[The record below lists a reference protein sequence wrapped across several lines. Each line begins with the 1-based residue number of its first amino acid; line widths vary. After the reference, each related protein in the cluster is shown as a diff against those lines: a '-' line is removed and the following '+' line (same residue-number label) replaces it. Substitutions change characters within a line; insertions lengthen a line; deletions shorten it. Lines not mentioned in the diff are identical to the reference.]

1 MKANMEDTNDAIA
14 LKSDLTYV
22 DASLNLKADINN
34 PNFTGDVSMNN
45 KLRVGSDASFNGDV
59 TITGNLE
66 VKQQQDTFIINTTV
80 NDYTL
85 IVTEDLSLNG
95 DLRVSGDA
103 SFNNHVTIPD
113 LSATYIDAGQIS
125 GSAFNCGGTI
135 SAQTFSIGG
144 AGVISGSRQISC
156 TDIEMKDNDGN
167 ITLISYGDTGNTTIK
182 GTLDIDTINE
192 TTVNAGVTIEGILL
206 KDGHVTPSGISS
218 NGTISAQTFSIGGS
232 GVISATKQISC
243 RDIEMKDNGGNITL
257 ISYGDTGNT
266 TIQGTLEVNNDVSF
280 NNGLSVGG
288 DVSLNGRVDICGNFY
303 AQYPNNSIPISA
315 IIGDNENKAYKDLV
329 DASLNL
335 KADLTYV
342 DASFNYVTTAINNE
356 ITRATNAE
364 ETNATNIA
372 SKADKDLVDASF
384 NLKADIN
391 NAEFT
396 GDVSFNAGLRFG
408 GDIIPTTDSAFDI
421 GTPDLKVRDLYL
433 SNNSLWIGNDHKIDI
448 QDGKMKFRKRKASVI
463 PASVKTAKNDTDENI
478 LSDIKTTIGLDE
490 SYTTVSQI
498 TPGMYL
504 RYARKKGNLTVNNK
518 TGDNITVQDIYGT
531 DVADYEDIQNSDIT
545 KEKLSLND
553 RLTVAKDVSFNS
565 KLFVNGDISLN
576 GGLFIPDKS
585 INVAAL
591 KNNSDTTNKTFV
603 ITAGGGVYS
612 IDDVTQ
618 DTLLLYR
625 GLKYVFDVNDSS
637 VSSHPFYIQTTSGTY
652 TSSNVYNEGVTNNG
666 ATSGTIEFI
675 IPNDAPNTLYYVC
688 GSHSDMGG
696 TINIQNGLN
705 INDNLIVKET
715 IQHNGLTMTPGT
727 GVDQIIEFTNAP
739 TFTANQW
746 FDLHDGAN
754 YSGPYIKYDGSTAT
768 SNVAYPS
775 TYIMQLYI
783 QSSGNFDLHAS
794 GNITFGNYPTADSD
808 GNTEE
813 IVLHRGYYKKANVW
827 ARMKYVNTNS
837 INEVRMQ
844 IKVDTSVSSLDD
856 YKLTL
861 RRFM

>member
-1 MKANMEDTNDAIA
+1 LN

-66 VKQQQDTFIINTTV
+66 VKQQQDTSIINTTV

-95 DLRVSGDA
+95 NLSVSGDA
-103 SFNNHVTIPD
+103 SFN
-113 LSATYIDAGQIS
+113 G
-125 GSAFNCGGTI
+125 
-135 SAQTFSIGG
+135 
-144 AGVISGSRQISC
+144 
-156 TDIEMKDNDGN
+156 
-167 ITLISYGDTGNTTIK
+167 
-182 GTLDIDTINE
+182 
-192 TTVNAGVTIEGILL
+192 
-206 KDGHVTPSGISS
+206 
-218 NGTISAQTFSIGGS
+218 
-232 GVISATKQISC
+232 
-243 RDIEMKDNGGNITL
+243 
-257 ISYGDTGNT
+257 
-266 TIQGTLEVNNDVSF
+266 
-280 NNGLSVGG
+280 
-288 DVSLNGRVDICGNFY
+288 
-303 AQYPNNSIPISA
+303 
-315 IIGDNENKAYKDLV
+315 
-329 DASLNL
+329 
-335 KADLTYV
+335 
-342 DASFNYVTTAINNE
+342 
-356 ITRATNAE
+356 
-364 ETNATNIA
+364 
-372 SKADKDLVDASF
+372 
-384 NLKADIN
+384 
-391 NAEFT
+391 
-396 GDVSFNAGLRFG
+396 GLRFG

-504 RYARKKGNLTVNNK
+504 RYARKKGNLTVNSK

-565 KLFVNGDISLN
+565 KLFVNGDLSLN

-591 KNNSDTTNKTFV
+591 KNNSDTTHKTFV

-612 IDDVTQ
+612 IDGVTQ

-637 VSSHPFYIQTTSGTY
+637 VSSHPFYIQTTSGSY
-652 TSSNVYNEGVTNNG
+652 NSSNVYNAGVTNNG

-675 IPNDAPNTLYYVC
+675 IPDDAPDTLYYVC
-688 GSHSDMGG
+688 GSHSGMGG

-705 INDNLIVKET
+705 INDKLIVNNNLGVKGEVSFNEIPT
-715 IQHNGLTMTPGT
+715 APTAISGTNTTQLATTAFVTDALVNHDGGGGSDIDLTQDITVNSLTVGRGGGNVENNAAF
-727 GVDQIIEFTNAP
+727 GVDALKNNTSGYYNIALGFEALKGNTSGSNNIAIGYGAIARKNTNYNIAIGSSALKSNTASYNIAIGNSTLINNTGSYNIGIGLSSLGSNKYSLRNTAIGYRALYKNLTYNDDNTALGYNAGHYNVSSKNTFLGAEADVDTQNATWTQSTALGYGSKITASNQIMLGTTTETVVAPGNLNVIGTLSKGSGTFKIDHPLPEKQNTHHLVHSFIEGPRMDNIYSDDIRLINGTAEINLDTQFNMTEGTFVALNRKIRVFTTNEDDWDNVRGKVTDNILKIECQNP
-739 TFTANQW
+739 
-746 FDLHDGAN
+746 
-754 YSGPYIKYDGSTAT
+754 GSTALV
-768 SNVAYPS
+768 SYLVIGERQDKHAKES
-775 TYIMQLYI
+775 YITDINGQL
-783 QSSGNFDLHAS
+783 
-794 GNITFGNYPTADSD
+794 ITEPLK
-808 GNTEE
+808 
-813 IVLHRGYYKKANVW
+813 IRV
-827 ARMKYVNTNS
+827 
-837 INEVRMQ
+837 
-844 IKVDTSVSSLDD
+844 
-856 YKLTL
+856 
-861 RRFM
+861 